1 MYRLA
6 ASFAFA
12 LIGSCLGLA
21 QTNAH
26 LTAAEIMQRVAANQ
40 DSAQQLRRQYVYK
53 QQVHVVS
60 RKTNGKL
67 MQEETATYDVVPN
80 EQGSKKQLKQLLGKY
95 WHNDAYVNYSGE
107 EAPDSDSLDGDL
119 VHDLREDVLNEKK
132 SKDGLA
138 VDLFPLT
145 SKEQSKYAF
154 RLLGDQNLNGRS
166 VYHIAFRPKDKSDIV
181 WKGEAFIDKEDFQP
195 VNVFTKLSRKVP
207 FLVRTALGTN
217 LPGLGFSVTY
227 KRQPDGTWF
236 PASFGTEF
244 RLRAVFFINR
254 ELSVS
259 LQNSDFEKTHV
270 DSAIHYETPAQ

>member
-1 MYRLA
+1 MYRFA
-6 ASFAFA
+6 ASFVFA

-21 QTNAH
+21 QTSEP
-26 LTAAEIMQRVAANQ
+26 LTAAKIMDRVAANQ

-67 MQEETATYDVVPN
+67 MREETATYDVIPS
-80 EQGSKKQLKQLLGKY
+80 EQGSNKQLKQLLGKY
-95 WHNDAYVNYSGE
+95 WHNDEYANYSGE
-107 EAPDSDSLDGDL
+107 EAPDLDSLDGDL
-119 VHDLREDVLNEKK
+119 VHDLREDLVNEKK

-217 LPGLGFSVTY
+217 LPDLGFSVTY
-227 KRQPDGTWF
+227 KRQPDGAWF
-236 PASFGTEF
+236 PVSFGTEF
-244 RLRAVFFINR
+244 RFKAVFFINR

-270 DSAIHYETPAQ
+270 DSAIHYEAPVQ